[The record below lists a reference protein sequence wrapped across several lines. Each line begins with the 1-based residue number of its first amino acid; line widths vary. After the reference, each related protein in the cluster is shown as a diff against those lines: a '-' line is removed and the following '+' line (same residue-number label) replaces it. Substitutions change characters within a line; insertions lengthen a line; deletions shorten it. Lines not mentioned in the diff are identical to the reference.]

1 MDEQVN
7 FKITLGTKFS
17 KQPAEIEILFNNN
30 IIVKKQQ
37 LIKTKVFEFTL
48 DLVKN
53 KKYNLTINRSNHDE
67 KNEQIVELKKIT
79 ADDIDLNKLLD
90 HTCFYPKYPT
100 KWFNE
105 QIKLGKTLDA
115 KQQGWRIWGFNGR
128 WEMPF
133 DSPFYDWLLKVI

>member
-1 MDEQVN
+1 M
-7 FKITLGTKFS
+7 KKMLLTLLITCLLYITPNPVLGNEKDIS
-17 KQPAEIEILFNNN
+17 ISIHE
-30 IIVKKQQ
+30 
-37 LIKTKVFEFTL
+37 
-48 DLVKN
+48 D
-53 KKYNLTINRSNHDE
+53 TI
-67 KNEQIVELKKIT
+67 
-79 ADDIDLNKLLD
+79 NKLLD